1 MSLYGNIASTAPFQ
15 FDRIFSSRTEMDQK
29 LAPAGQFVDDGV
41 FVGRYVLIK
50 YSTQVNSVP
59 VAIVKSSDYDKL
71 QKAVKGETVEP
82 FVLEQGGET
91 IKISATDSRVV
102 VGTMFAVA
110 PIDASS
116 VEHYPDLANKYF
128 FFVCVGADEETHEAK
143 FDLQYSQDE
152 YRNQSTGE
160 YAANYNLDY
169 ENYGDQ
175 QGFDGTIWM
184 KTYASVDDKYIEQ
197 YIQVGSINS
206 SMPRLKVTPEAPTDK
221 NQWRIPHLK
230 TEGNTYDLHIQPI
243 VGLRVGK
250 TTAERVNKIGL
261 DGQILSDTCPDT
273 TKEVGALISDCANR
287 DSIYFNKAGFNDSVS
302 YHDTDRPNEISVEL
316 TGQSGQI
323 YQSCTTGE
331 TGVQADTYE
340 LRMSLPALGN
350 SVATMWDLAYGTN
363 RNKNIA
369 WEDGSVVN
377 RPGERLYKMKDGG
390 YGYNTEGVKS
400 MAGCINSLHDLMG
413 MIIITKNKENEND
426 PDVINANNTF
436 TNFGYEN
443 IYYFPNKKKYYR
455 LMKKPQIEGKNQL
468 SGDDYK
474 YTGFTV
480 SPDTYVA
487 GLYYNDANGNS
498 AANDVS
504 INSEKTLYKR
514 SLSDKGLNKVYNEIP
529 NAEMG
534 EITNESIYHAREHG
548 YYLVNDL
555 NNIIEGNKYC
565 VLKIDLAEIT
575 SYIPGVYYKK
585 DPTKP
590 NAGYQL
596 DLSETA
602 SETSYYK
609 MVTPDGGDKYDI
621 DISRNWVGEY
631 PSGEEYRYYYTDEIV
646 RKSVEKLQQVL
657 GTDLPIKG
665 DNVFFKYDNTTGIYQ
680 PYDETADVCYIGL
693 RWKPTIDWDDD
704 SKQFIQ
710 IQYPTEWVP
719 VKLIMPASQSIY
731 YYDPALGYKEFDV
744 NHYVSDFVNYV
755 AGKYS
760 EVSTTSYVY
769 RQFMPVSFDA
779 GHDIVYYADGYG
791 NYLKAEKPLAA
802 GIMYYNVKETK
813 TFKYVYE
820 PNKYYYKSG
829 NEYRLDSSERKTSGR
844 TYYTLSEIV
853 VADDTKGYYPVNS
866 LWNVKTD
873 LIPPSVTLATLSYQ
887 PQLVEMESF
896 AEQMNTAHG
905 LLLKINNVLESENT
919 LTRSMNTVKG
929 ALNQIKDL
937 LSKFDTMNPGNVVMV
952 DGYGR
957 LNSAEFGSSSWIKPV
972 VKPDPEKPVVTFEHA
987 GPAADGAWATPVITE
1002 DNNKQSVVLSV
1013 KVDTK
1018 GHIDPSNLKGV
1029 EPGNLLFTIN
1039 NVQRTF
1045 AEWITW
1051 AANQGGGGTSAVTT
1065 TWNTPSWSSDNSKV
1079 TFTISQGTLRAD
1091 DASDVDG
1098 SIWTLVPNNI
1108 AATIGAITAQSVT
1121 LNISNIPTNKQF
1133 SILLGYSDNNK
1144 FSNHYTATTVTAQE
1158 FKFDLRTKVA
1168 KPVLTQGTN
1177 GEQNKFTVSS
1187 DMDSNARVV
1196 KVSVG
1201 TWSKELSK
1209 TEYKANV
1216 VLDLDTMTEG
1226 LTENAA
1232 YKAKFQAISNNESY
1246 QDSEVVEFDYTYKKV
1261 FTLDAPTGLKFVDYK
1276 ATDGVTIIG
1285 QTLVWDAFAQDGVSN
1300 ITYAVYKDG
1309 TNIANNLV
1317 SNYYNIEKGDKASI
1331 SDLNGQY
1338 QVQVSG
1344 MINKVQVSSS
1354 LSQEAEL
1361 SWFVQLKAPVISLA
1375 ENGKTISW
1383 EAIDNASEYQLIN
1396 GANTYRTQNLFYTA
1410 FTAGAYKVKAEPS
1423 PTNGYKYFISK
1434 ASNEVEVTESSVH
1447 EHSYD
1452 STWDYDNYTH
1462 WHTCKTCSES
1472 IDEASHVRS
1481 IKYNST
1487 GHQPACDVC
1496 DWTGAVEQHSY
1507 SSTQR
1512 ITFKKGDYDSHYQLC
1527 DLCDYGK
1534 PTPHSWRLG
1543 GDHDNYAVCSV
1554 CGMTCDH
1561 SDSSQWRYSSNEDGQ
1576 THSIT
1581 CLRCGQTFN
1590 TSQSCEFN
1598 VDNIC
1603 TKCGQSAFVACSH
1616 PNKVLTQ
1623 TGSGSD
1629 HKWQCPDCG
1638 ESGMEAHVMQDYA
1651 SANCQHGNQLKCNC
1665 GFMDDD
1671 GQIDETKHT
1680 TTVTEILEYV
1690 DDKEHRVR
1698 SKCDA
1703 CVGYIL
1709 RTEPHSFSA
1718 WAETSNGDYERE
1730 CGCGETQTCDHT
1742 DTTLSSL
1749 NGTEHTVSCTHCPA
1763 SWTESHFLND
1773 DGQCECGYQCTHPAS
1788 SYLYNSNNDGTH
1800 SITCGKCGATVKES
1814 APCADNKN
1822 PRGTCDNCGGPMA

>member
-41 FVGRYVLIK
+41 FVGRYALIK

-59 VAIVKSSDYDKL
+59 VAIVKSSDYGKL
-71 QKAVKGETVEP
+71 QKAINGETVEP
-82 FVLEQGGET
+82 FILEQGGAT

-102 VGTMFAVA
+102 VGTLFAVA

-116 VEHYPDLANKYF
+116 VEHYPDLANQYF
-128 FFVCVGADEETHEAK
+128 FFVCVGADEQTHEAK
-143 FDLQYSQDE
+143 FDLMYTQDAF
-152 YRNQSTGE
+152 RNQSTGE

-169 ENYGDQ
+169 KNYGDQ

-184 KTYASVDDKYIEQ
+184 KTYVSVDDKYVEQ

-221 NQWRIPHLK
+221 NQWRIPHLR
-230 TEGNTYDLHIQPI
+230 TEGNTYDLHIQPT

-261 DGQILSDTCPDT
+261 DGQVLNDTCPSTTVDT
-273 TKEVGALISDCANR
+273 SKLSSDCANK

-302 YHDTDRPNEISVEL
+302 YHDEDRPNEISVEL

-331 TGVQADTYE
+331 TGAQADTYE

-487 GLYYNDANGNS
+487 GLYYNDVNGNS
-498 AANDVS
+498 AANDAS
-504 INSEKTLYKR
+504 ISSEKTLYKR

-529 NAEMG
+529 SAEMG

-565 VLKIDLAEIT
+565 VLKVDLAEIT

-590 NAGYQL
+590 NEGYQL

-602 SETSYYK
+602 SNTSYYK
-609 MVTPDGGDKYDI
+609 MVTPDGSDKYDI

-631 PSGEEYRYYYTDEIV
+631 PSGEEYRYYYTNEIV
-646 RKSVEKLQQVL
+646 RKSVEKLQEVL

-710 IQYPTEWVP
+710 IQYPTEWIP
-719 VKLIMPASQSIY
+719 VTLIKPAAQSIY

-760 EVSTTSYVY
+760 KVSTTSYVY
-769 RQFMPVSFDA
+769 RQFTPVSFDA
-779 GHDIVYYADGYG
+779 GLDTVYYADGYG

-802 GIMYYNVKETK
+802 GIMYYTVKETK

-829 NEYRLDSSERKTSGR
+829 NEYRLDSAERKTSGR

-929 ALNQIKDL
+929 ALNQVKDL
-937 LSKFDTMNPGNVVMV
+937 LSKFDTMNPGDVVMV

-987 GPAADGAWATPVITE
+987 GPAADGVWATPVITE

-1018 GHIDPSNLKGV
+1018 GHIDSNNLKGV
-1029 EPGNLLFTIN
+1029 EPGNLLFT
-1039 NVQRTF
+1039 VHGVTRTF

-1051 AANQGGGGTSAVTT
+1051 AANQGGGSSTVVTD
-1065 TWNTPSWSSDNSKV
+1065 W
-1079 TFTISQGTLRAD
+1079 I
-1091 DASDVDG
+1091 ASDPSALNFAINQGRLRDNDETDTEN
-1098 SIWTLVPNNI
+1098 IWTLSTSI
-1108 AATIGAITAQSVT
+1108 DTSTQKALQIATIASQAVT
-1121 LNISNIPTNKQF
+1121 LAQTSYYNSLLPANKQF
-1133 SILLGYSDNNK
+1133 KLTLGYHDNNK
-1144 FSNHYTATTVTAQE
+1144 FSNGYTATTVN
-1158 FKFDLRTKVA
+1158 TKVFDIDMRNNLGVEQLVSGHEFRI
-1168 KPVLTQGTN
+1168 PMFPNEGDQLTI
-1177 GEQNKFTVSS
+1177 EICNKNTGA
-1187 DMDSNARVV
+1187 MI
-1196 KVSVG
+1196 
-1201 TWSKELSK
+1201 SKISIN
-1209 TEYKANV
+1209 KADINDGYEI
-1216 VLDLDTMTEG
+1216 DLDAQDF
-1226 LTENAA
+1226 ENKLEVNKE
-1232 YKAKFQAISNNESY
+1232 YIAKFYAEANNESVTKPELFNY
-1246 QDSEVVEFDYTYKKV
+1246 IRKKV
-1261 FTLDAPTGLKFVDYK
+1261 SSLAKPNNLKFSDVKSADGLVTIGQK
-1276 ATDGVTIIG
+1276 LTWDAVNSDGVE
-1285 QTLVWDAFAQDGVSN
+1285 N
-1300 ITYAVYKDG
+1300 ITYSVYKDNVLLHEG
-1309 TNIANNLV
+1309 NSLAEYT
-1317 SNYYNIEKGDKASI
+1317 IEKGSATAPTERNGNYQVKAFGKSNGI
-1331 SDLNGQY
+1331 TVTSDL
-1338 QVQVSG
+1338 SDT
-1344 MINKVQVSSS
+1344 II
-1354 LSQEAEL
+1354 L
-1361 SWFVQLKAPVISLA
+1361 SWFIQLDTPVITLA
-1375 ENGKTISW
+1375 EDGKTISW
-1383 EAIDNASEYQLIN
+1383 DAIENAASYKLFMGSNIY
-1396 GANTYRTQNLFYTA
+1396 TTKNLSYIASTK
-1410 FTAGAYKVKAEPS
+1410 GDYIVKAIPS
-1423 PTNGYKYFISK
+1423 NNNSYRYFISE
-1434 ASNEVEVTESSVH
+1434 ASNSVTVTEESLHVHSPSSTWSADSTGHWH
-1447 EHSYD
+1447 ECTSCGQELDKSNHSYD
-1452 STWDYDNYTH
+1452 INYSGDKHWMECTVCHYKTDEEAHQWNVPNMDSIGTCQICSAEDDHMPIPSTGVNYAQYSDSEH
-1462 WHTCKTCSES
+1462 HAIYICDTCHGLVQKLQSHDTDGFYGTCS
-1472 IDEASHVRS
+1472 
-1481 IKYNST
+1481 
-1487 GHQPACDVC
+1487 
-1496 DWTGAVEQHSY
+1496 
-1507 SSTQR
+1507 
-1512 ITFKKGDYDSHYQLC
+1512 
-1527 DLCDYGK
+1527 
-1534 PTPHSWRLG
+1534 
-1543 GDHDNYAVCSV
+1543 
-1554 CGMTCDH
+1554 
-1561 SDSSQWRYSSNEDGQ
+1561 
-1576 THSIT
+1576 
-1581 CLRCGQTFN
+1581 
-1590 TSQSCEFN
+1590 
-1598 VDNIC
+1598 
-1603 TKCGQSAFVACSH
+1603 KCGYEPVVACQH
-1616 PNKVLTQ
+1616 PNKTLTK
-1623 TGSGSD
+1623 TGDGSE
-1629 HKWQCPDCG
+1629 HQWSCPDCG
-1638 ESGMEAHVMQDYA
+1638 ESGTENHDMKPYA
-1651 SANCQHGNQLKCNC
+1651 VANCRHGNQLKCVC
-1665 GFMDDD
+1665 GFIDDD
-1671 GQIDETKHT
+1671 GEIDENNHAAPPT
-1680 TTVTEILEYV
+1680 TEYTIFTDSNNHAV
-1690 DDKEHRVR
+1690 YEH
-1698 SKCDA
+1698 CQA
-1703 CVGYIL
+1703 CTGYYI
-1709 RTEPHSFSA
+1709 RTEPHTFGA
-1718 WAETSNGDYERE
+1718 WTETSNGDYERE
-1730 CGCGETQTCDHT
+1730 CSCGETQTCNHGNV
-1742 DTTLSSL
+1742 TLSSINNL
-1749 NGTEHTVSCTHCPA
+1749 THRVTCTNCPA
-1763 SWTESHFLND
+1763 SWTESHFLSD
-1773 DGQCECGYQCTHPAS
+1773 DGVCECGYRCQHPVG
-1788 SYLYNSNNDGTH
+1788 SYLYNSNNNGTH
-1800 SITCGKCGATVKES
+1800 TITCGKCGATVNDAATCVDES
-1814 APCADNKN
+1814 N
-1822 PRGTCDNCGGPMA
+1822 PRGTCDLCGGPMV